1 MKPKEIVDKPQNVLK
16 DNKYFIHH
24 VTIVYFLSF
33 IGFRNN
39 LKQTVDTVKLFFW
52 VGQKG
57 RHIPLRSFELVEY
70 THSNYSIKNCYNQLQ
85 NMNF

>member
-1 MKPKEIVDKPQNVLK
+1 MLSGSREELHVKIEIKKKKMKPKEIVDKPQNVLK

-39 LKQTVDTVKLFFW
+39 LK
-52 VGQKG
+52 
-57 RHIPLRSFELVEY
+57 
-70 THSNYSIKNCYNQLQ
+70 
-85 NMNF
+85 